1 MADYARVKAM
11 AVTLFQR
18 KTQTRPGGYRR
29 TPAVTIRWATPAD
42 APDVE
47 ILAQLDEARVPP
59 APQLLAFVGDELWVA
74 FSPAT
79 GAVISDPFRH
89 SAEVVALVR
98 ARGRQLTVPEPRPLR
113 LRAMRLL
120 TQPW

>member
-1 MADYARVKAM
+1 MALN
-11 AVTLFQR
+11 LFQR
-18 KTQTRPGGYRR
+18 TTQTRPGGYRR
-29 TPAVTIRWATPAD
+29 TPAVTIRWATPDD
-42 APDVE
+42 ARDLE
-47 ILAQLDEARVPP
+47 ILADLDETRVPP

-79 GAVISDPFRH
+79 GAVVSDPFRH

-98 ARGRQLTVPEPRPLR
+98 ARGRQLTVPEPGRPR

-120 TQPW
+120 SQPW

>member
-1 MADYARVKAM
+1 MALN
-11 AVTLFQR
+11 LFQR
-18 KTQTRPGGYRR
+18 TTQTRPGGYRR
-29 TPAVTIRWATPAD
+29 TPAVTIRWATPDD
-42 APDVE
+42 ARDME
-47 ILAQLDEARVPP
+47 ILADLDETRVPP

-79 GAVISDPFRH
+79 GAVVSDPFRH

-98 ARGRQLTVPEPRPLR
+98 ARGRQLNVPEPGRPR

-120 TQPW
+120 SQPW

>member
-1 MADYARVKAM
+1 M
-11 AVTLFQR
+11 AVNLLQR

-42 APDVE
+42 AREVE
-47 ILAQLDEARVPP
+47 TLAELDEARVPP
-59 APQLLAFVGDELWVA
+59 APLLLAFVGDELWVA

-79 GAVISDPFRH
+79 GASIADPFRH
-89 SAEVVALVR
+89 SAGVAALVR
-98 ARGRQLTVPEPRPLR
+98 ARGRQLTVPEPGRPR

-120 TQPW
+120 SQPW